1 MEDASTEALSN
12 ASNLKTFQQIFAE
25 TVKSDP
31 FIAVTQDGQFF
42 IVTRSDAFK
51 TLINLIHGMEWKTF
65 AELFQEH
72 VFLTQE
78 ELVFHK
84 IMTYALQKMELEAVD
99 EDPFHKIVVANL
111 VNIFFKAI
119 KNEKLDF
126 TIANLKNIASQYLLR
141 YKIDQY
147 ETKITT
153 DNKTFLEEAIE
164 SGYFISAKYLIE
176 IYYRTADH
184 YDSLTAHDG
193 KPSIFS
199 LILSG
204 KKGDVKKR
212 NEFLMFFASSLK
224 DTEISLF
231 LKFACNRNECDT
243 LQWLLEY
250 CKKIDALKDKFDST
264 SVYKVVMEQW
274 TPSLEILRF
283 FQQQEVNIHQQSIID
298 CWKER
303 EKEFTSVADRRLY
316 YAIKDC
322 LSNPDKPKLAS
333 TSTATP
339 PSSPTKAATQVGQF
353 KQSPPNLQE
362 PSIFSAYASSSQLF

>member
-12 ASNLKTFQQIFAE
+12 SSNLKTFQQIFAE

-164 SGYFISAKYLIE
+164 SGY
-176 IYYRTADH
+176 
-184 YDSLTAHDG
+184 
-193 KPSIFS
+193 
-199 LILSG
+199 
-204 KKGDVKKR
+204 
-212 NEFLMFFASSLK
+212 
-224 DTEISLF
+224 
-231 LKFACNRNECDT
+231 
-243 LQWLLEY
+243 
-250 CKKIDALKDKFDST
+250 
-264 SVYKVVMEQW
+264 
-274 TPSLEILRF
+274 
-283 FQQQEVNIHQQSIID
+283 
-298 CWKER
+298 
-303 EKEFTSVADRRLY
+303 
-316 YAIKDC
+316 
-322 LSNPDKPKLAS
+322 
-333 TSTATP
+333 
-339 PSSPTKAATQVGQF
+339 
-353 KQSPPNLQE
+353 
-362 PSIFSAYASSSQLF
+362 